1 MLVGQRPKKRPGIR
15 CSKCDK
21 ILPLHPPRPAET
33 SVNWICTTCGT
44 KHNAVL
50 NRSDALE
57 SLQHVRPE
65 RIEFDE
71 SNLGRP
77 PEAIVEFVTKM
88 MRTECKRNDNRGAQ
102 RRAVVVPVPLIQLD
116 EGLSPTGNVHMAV
129 TRDISSSGISL
140 VSTRAANSP
149 FLAVELSASY
159 DETIQIVMRVIR
171 CRPLRCFYEIAGPF
185 FTVAQDGSGEEAA
198 SAEEPQNS
206 QAKDTPEA
214 SFENAFIMSKGL
226 PEQSG

>member
-1 MLVGQRPKKRPGIR
+1 
-15 CSKCDK
+15 
-21 ILPLHPPRPAET
+21 
-33 SVNWICTTCGT
+33 
-44 KHNAVL
+44 
-50 NRSDALE
+50 
-57 SLQHVRPE
+57 
-65 RIEFDE
+65 
-71 SNLGRP
+71 
-77 PEAIVEFVTKM
+77 
-88 MRTECKRNDNRGAQ
+88 
-102 RRAVVVPVPLIQLD
+102 
-116 EGLSPTGNVHMAV
+116 MAV

-185 FTVAQDGSGEEAA
+185 FTVAQDESGEEAA
-198 SAEEPQNS
+198 SAEEPQDS